1 VSEEFVELVLV
12 VLALPDILCVE
23 VMEPISFSSDVL
35 MELSVL
41 PMEDM
46 SHFLFL
52 SLFVSWELNYSCP

>member
-23 VMEPISFSSDVL
+23 VMELISLISDVL
-35 MELSVL
+35 MELIVL

-46 SHFLFL
+46 SHFLFRF
-52 SLFVSWELNYSCP
+52 LFVSRGLSYSCP